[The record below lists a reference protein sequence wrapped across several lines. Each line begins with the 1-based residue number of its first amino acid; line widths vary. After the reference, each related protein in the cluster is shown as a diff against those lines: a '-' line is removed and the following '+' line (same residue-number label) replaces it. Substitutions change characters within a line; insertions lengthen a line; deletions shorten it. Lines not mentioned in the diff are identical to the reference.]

1 TKLRCR
7 NPPSPFGL
15 GPQGPRSGVGSP
27 RRSHGYVF
35 DEPPA
40 IRAPGAPNG
49 GALYFPN
56 SLLEPARE
64 PQPSALAPSLLFR
77 VSSAMGIQRMSGRVR
92 SWPGAGAALLLS
104 GCMATAASPP
114 AGPPIQAHEVASTA
128 QYLTR
133 PETSARLLFDW
144 SLSEPGLRSRG
155 RGVARV
161 EPPYRARLD
170 LFTPQGEAVAVAAME
185 GEEVRLPS
193 GAPTVLPP
201 PTFLWAALGV
211 FRPDDG
217 AALLGGEGADDGQ
230 VVLRYRLPGGDEL
243 HFRMERRVIHEV
255 ELFRGG
261 RVVERMTREMSQDP
275 EASDTG
281 EAVYRDLVAVR
292 ELRVRVESRE
302 DVEPFPPD
310 IWRPIR

>member
-1 TKLRCR
+1 
-7 NPPSPFGL
+7 
-15 GPQGPRSGVGSP
+15 
-27 RRSHGYVF
+27 
-35 DEPPA
+35 
-40 IRAPGAPNG
+40 
-49 GALYFPN
+49 
-56 SLLEPARE
+56 
-64 PQPSALAPSLLFR
+64 
-77 VSSAMGIQRMSGRVR
+77 MGI
-92 SWPGAGAALLLS
+92 GAALLLA
-104 GCMATAASPP
+104 GCMATASTPP
-114 AGPPIQAHEVASTA
+114 SGPPIQADQVASTA

-133 PETSARLLFDW
+133 PEASTRLLFEW

-185 GEEVRLPS
+185 GEEVRLPP
-193 GAPTVLPP
+193 GTPTVLPP

-217 AALLGGEGADDGQ
+217 AALLGGEEAGPGQ
-230 VVLRYRLPGGDEL
+230 VVLRYRLPGGEDL

-255 ELFRGG
+255 ELLRGG
-261 RVVERMTREMSQDP
+261 RVVERMTREIDLAQ
-275 EASDTG
+275 EANGAG

-292 ELRVRVESRE
+292 ELRVRLESRE
-302 DVEPFPPD
+302 EVEPFPPD